1 MAFNLRCRD
10 SRMKYRFNSGISTP
24 VIRSDDIPTLY
35 PTECSI
41 CPRPRGLSREWRRT
55 IDDDY
60 DKQSR
65 CPRGFVLYR
74 PSSRSSWPSSLLASP
89 LLFSNYIIPTR
100 EPHTHSHTPYKSE
113 KKNTSWEKVA
123 CACESSSNPIYCDA
137 PETFSGIT
145 LGHDLSGIRLR
156 IGCHSIPS
164 DRCTSSYVYI
174 RYCAPIP

>member
-41 CPRPRGLSREWRRT
+41 CPRPRGLSCEWRRT

-100 EPHTHSHTPYKSE
+100 EPHTHSHTPYKNHTE
-113 KKNTSWEKVA
+113 KKKHFVGE
-123 CACESSSNPIYCDA
+123 
-137 PETFSGIT
+137 GR
-145 LGHDLSGIRLR
+145 LRLR
-156 IGCHSIPS
+156 IKLQFNILRRARDIFRDHA
-164 DRCTSSYVYI
+164 R
-174 RYCAPIP
+174 A